1 MLHNVTQSSML
12 LHHTMLLHHH
22 TMLHNV
28 TQSSHNVTQCYSIIT
43 QCYTMLLNHHTMLLN
58 HHTMLLNHHTML
70 HNVTQSSHNA
80 THLLNNPFHIR
91 FIEESQ
97 RCQVYSEL
105 GCAPHVHGV
114 DSIWTDWVVAD
125 CKDAVITS
133 KVKESGEAQIDC
145 VNNTVNYWVAFHC
158 GDEEWAGRDG

>member
-1 MLHNVTQSSML
+1 MLCNVNR
-12 LHHTMLLHHH
+12 H

-28 TQSSHNVTQCYSIIT
+28 TPSSHNATQCYSIIT

-58 HHTMLLNHHTML
+58 HHTML
-70 HNVTQSSHNA
+70 HNVTQSSHNV

-91 FIEESQ
+91 LIEESQ